1 MQAHAELALAEVP
14 QDAAGAEEAA
24 AAAAPAADDVVIRVR
39 GLSKCYLIYDRPQ
52 DRLKQALVPRL
63 RRLLGRP
70 SRSYYREFW
79 ALRDVSFEVRR
90 GETVGIIG
98 RNGSGKSTLL
108 QILCGTLF
116 PNAGSVE
123 VRGRVAALLE
133 LGSGFNPEFTGREN
147 VYLYASVLGLSRAE
161 VDARFDA
168 IAAFADIGDFI
179 DQPLKTYSS
188 GMHVRLAFAV
198 AVCVD
203 PDILV
208 VDEALA
214 VGDEAFQRK
223 CFARIEEMK
232 AHGATILFVSHSTQ
246 IIVELCQRALLIEK
260 GELAMEGAPKTVIAW
275 YQQLLY
281 ATGERAAQV
290 RAALRRAAAGIEP
303 AILPE
308 LAQTEAASALPEESM
323 DFYDPALKPQTT
335 QTYLE
340 NGACITNVR
349 ITDESGRRVNV
360 LTHGRRYLYRYEVAF
375 SEHVDVVDFAMLIKT
390 VSGLEL
396 AGQTMYRVGGYS
408 ARAGQVVEIAFPF
421 VASMLP
427 GAYFVNAGCYSR
439 AGSHRQLHRIIDAI
453 MFKVTPWTPPR
464 PRLGIVDIV
473 PEGCF
478 GEATLRV
485 IKA

>member
-214 VGDEAFQRK
+214 VGDLRFQLK
-223 CFARIEEMK
+223 CLRRMRELK
-232 AHGATILFVSHSTQ
+232 DRGCSILFVSHAPGV
-246 IIVELCQRALLIEK
+246 VEALCDRAIWLEQGKLHREGPPSEVVRRYVSFMNHGIEETDHHKEATFADLNTSSADDSDWEWVDTSRSRNVRARPNCSITRIRLL
-260 GELAMEGAPKTVIAW
+260 VN
-275 YQQLLY
+275 
-281 ATGERAAQV
+281 GERNPTTIACAPAQV
-290 RAALRRAAAGIEP
+290 RFEFQVVSNHIIELPLVGFGVFNALDEPVIHFNSHQIQRFCTPISARRPHTVCVEASLPPLRPGEYFFAIGVDDGPLGAHELVCHVHDAWHFRVALAPGRAPQAGYI
-303 AILPE
+303 
-308 LAQTEAASALPEESM
+308 QTEAAA
-323 DFYDPALKPQTT
+323 
-335 QTYLE
+335 
-340 NGACITNVR
+340 IW
-349 ITDESGRRVNV
+349 
-360 LTHGRRYLYRYEVAF
+360 
-375 SEHVDVVDFAMLIKT
+375 
-390 VSGLEL
+390 
-396 AGQTMYRVGGYS
+396 
-408 ARAGQVVEIAFPF
+408 VVE
-421 VASMLP
+421 
-427 GAYFVNAGCYSR
+427 
-439 AGSHRQLHRIIDAI
+439 
-453 MFKVTPWTPPR
+453 
-464 PRLGIVDIV
+464 
-473 PEGCF
+473 
-478 GEATLRV
+478 
-485 IKA
+485 